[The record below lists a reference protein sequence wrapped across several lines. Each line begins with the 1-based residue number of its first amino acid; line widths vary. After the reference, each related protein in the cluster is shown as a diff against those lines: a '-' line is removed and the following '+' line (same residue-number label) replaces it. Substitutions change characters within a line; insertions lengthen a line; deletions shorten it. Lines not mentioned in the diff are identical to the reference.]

1 MNSFYL
7 DAIRKFEGFTPQA
20 QWDYAQ
26 YSNGYGTRAL
36 YAGEVIDRAEA
47 DRRFQAEIAGAR
59 TIVERHAPNADEGT
73 KAALTSLTFNAGD
86 KWTRSGL
93 GDAVRR
99 GDLDAVRELFQEYNK
114 AGGKEL
120 PGLVDRRTIEARW
133 IGSPQTTV
141 AEAGNGF
148 LPTRVANVT
157 PSFQPAVSSVQ
168 PDNGHV
174 PALRDAV
181 AAMDRPRTD
190 AGVGIPGDVA
200 RGADDAT
207 SQAAVSLL
215 RQLLGD
221 TLVDRTVLGS
231 ARLDRGG
238 NVRQDRWLDEKRE
251 EERGRREGRIER
263 A

>member
-1 MNSFYL
+1 MNSLYL
-7 DAIRKFEGFTPQA
+7 DAIRKFEGFAPQA

-59 TIVERHAPNADEGT
+59 AIVERHAPNADEGT

-93 GDAVRR
+93 GEAVRR

-120 PGLVDRRTIEARW
+120 PGLVDRRTVEARW
-133 IGSPQTTV
+133 IGSPQTTSV
-141 AEAGNGF
+141 DVGNG
-148 LPTRVANVT
+148 LSPTHIADAAPLLR
-157 PSFQPAVSSVQ
+157 PAASSN
-168 PDNGHV
+168 PWAHADMA
-174 PALRDAV
+174 ALRDPV
-181 AAMDRPRTD
+181 AATDLARTD

-200 RGADDAT
+200 RSAADA

-231 ARLDRGG
+231 PRLDRGG
-238 NVRQDRWLDEKRE
+238 DGRHDRSVD
-251 EERGRREGRIER
+251 EEREDARRREGRIDR